1 MKIFA
6 KRKKTPVKT
15 SAKAN
20 ASPARSDYKSDSVV
34 EDLLKN
40 KDPSEWNA
48 KEKRMI
54 KRYQHRKA
62 SEAKD
67 NNNDDK
73 TDDSAPPAAS
83 EETVTDNDA
92 TGQADKKTDDKED
105 TESNNESE
113 GESDSDEDGKEDID
127 DDADDDDDGDDDNGE
142 AYPEKTD
149 AAEDGSNQKGVEPSD
164 QQAPPLDIESV
175 LDPSILDVLNSKQRR
190 KLSRMLTKDG
200 ASAVGQ
206 VVQEAHDMVNP
217 QQQTENK
224 DVEDKSSQ
232 KLDDGPLTRAR
243 VEELLATLN
252 SKQRRKLSRRLERE
266 GDSCLEEVK
275 AEAGKLLN
283 EPAEGSAAAAS
294 PGSKDATPSAAGK
307 KRKRRRGPADL
318 NGLTPEERLR
328 REEQRKMQKEAA
340 EERER
345 GEGTAPGH
353 KHALNS
359 ERRRANRR
367 KPKWAP
373 KQTFGGTNPDK
384 VEHNSSGFN
393 HRKFNRTG
401 A

>member
-15 SAKAN
+15 SASTTGSAN
-20 ASPARSDYKSDSVV
+20 NTSPARSDYKSDSVV
-34 EDLLKN
+34 EDLLRN

-54 KRYQHRKA
+54 KRYQDRKA

-67 NNNDDK
+67 VTTTNK
-73 TDDSAPPAAS
+73 SDDSALPVAS
-83 EETVTDNDA
+83 EEIVTENDA
-92 TGQADKKTDDKED
+92 NGQADKKQDNKED
-105 TESNNESE
+105 SESNS
-113 GESDSDEDGKEDID
+113 GSGSDSDEDGKEDD
-127 DDADDDDDGDDDNGE
+127 NDGAADNNDDGQADAENTGE
-142 AYPEKTD
+142 
-149 AAEDGSNQKGVEPSD
+149 AEDGSEQKGEEPSD
-164 QQAPPLDIESV
+164 LQVPSLDLESV

-190 KLSRMLTKDG
+190 KLSRMLAKDG
-200 ASAVGQ
+200 ASAVGL
-206 VVQEAHDMVNP
+206 VVQEARDMVNP
-217 QQQTENK
+217 QKQTENK
-224 DVEDKSSQ
+224 DDEDNSSQ
-232 KLDDGPLTRAR
+232 KKDDGPLTRAQ

-275 AEAGKLLN
+275 AEADKLLN
-283 EPAEGSAAAAS
+283 EPAEGTSADAK
-294 PGSKDATPSAAGK
+294 PGSKDAAPSATGK
-307 KRKRRRGPADL
+307 KRKRRRGPTDL
-318 NGLTPEERLR
+318 SGLTPEERLR
-328 REEQRKMQKEAA
+328 REEQRKMQREAA
-340 EERER
+340 EEREK
-345 GEGTAPGH
+345 GEGTTPGH

-393 HRKFNRTG
+393 HRKFSKTG